1 MSTPAGDIRVPP
13 DTLRRA
19 HVGVFATFA
28 LIGVVNGILVARLP
42 GLAGKLGLDAGK
54 VGVLILTWG
63 IAATVTMQCVRWLV
77 AALGNR
83 ALLRV
88 GAPAVTV
95 AVGLFGLSPGYP
107 LLLAAA
113 ACFGMTSGVAET
125 MMNAQGSLVERLSG
139 RPLMNG
145 LHAGWSTGAVT
156 GGLLAALL
164 AALHVSYT
172 VSVVSV
178 AVCALPVA
186 LAVGRTYLDEP
197 AEEETSEARRSLPA
211 SVYVIGAISFLG
223 LLLEGLVAD
232 WSGLLLHG
240 DLHTSEALAALAY
253 PAFELATLT
262 GRLFGDRLRVRVGGR
277 SLLAAA
283 GGATAVG
290 VLVVVTAGTA
300 SVAIAGFALTG
311 LAVCVVVPLTM
322 SLAGTVAPGRSDA
335 AIAQVSAMGY
345 SGLLVG
351 PVVIGFVAEAS
362 TLRTGIGLM
371 TVAALLIAAGSR
383 AVPAH
388 DAHRRTSEG

>member
-1 MSTPAGDIRVPP
+1 MSSADSDIRVPAAA
-13 DTLRRA
+13 LRRA
-19 HVGVFATFA
+19 HAGVVVTFA

-42 GLAGKLGLDAGK
+42 GLTGKLGLDAGK

-63 IAATVTMQCVRWLV
+63 VAATVTMQCVRWLV
-77 AALGNR
+77 AAVGNR

-95 AVGLFGLSPGYP
+95 AVGLFGLSPSYP

-113 ACFGMTSGVAET
+113 ACFGVTSGVAET

-172 VSVVSV
+172 ASVVTV

-186 LAVGRTYLDEP
+186 LAVGGTYLDEP
-197 AEEETSEARRSLPA
+197 AEEETPEGRRGLPA

-240 DLHTSEALAALAY
+240 DLHASEALAALAY

-290 VLVVVTAGTA
+290 VLVVVTAGSA
-300 SVAIAGFALTG
+300 PVAIAGFALTG

-362 TLRTGIGLM
+362 TLRTGIGLT

-388 DAHRRTSEG
+388 DAHHRTTEG